1 MHDIVLVVFAFAAL
15 LVLVSVLLPL
25 AARIGIPYA
34 VLLVITGCAIGAAIR
49 TVGPD
54 VEMGP
59 LSNILEALAGFN
71 LTSQAFLY
79 IFLPALLFETA
90 LNVNVPR
97 LMDDLAPVLLL
108 AVGAVLVC
116 MFFIGIALQPFTE
129 KGLLACLLLGAIL
142 ATTDPVAVVALF
154 REIGAPQ
161 RLSVLLEGE
170 SLLNDAAAI
179 ALFSVLAAMLT
190 GVGASGPLDA
200 VLTFIRAFAGGLAL
214 GAVFGK
220 LASTGLIMFRDH
232 RLAEATFTVAIA
244 YLTFIIGEHYLHVS
258 GVVAVVSA
266 GLVLSNDGR
275 RQLAPSR
282 WKSLKE
288 TWEQI
293 AFWASALIF
302 LLAAMLAPRLLAD
315 VTWWDAVLLLI
326 VVAAAFTARAVTLFG
341 LFPLMTVMGLSEPVQ
356 TSHRLVVLWGGMRGA
371 VSLALALAV
380 TENAMLSPDVR
391 HFIAVLA
398 TGFVLFTLLVNAPTL
413 RYVMRLL
420 GLDRLPAE
428 ELALRDRA
436 IALSRAEIGESI
448 RRLAHDRG
456 LSPETAE
463 QITGTY
469 ARRSAPGTDPDAALD
484 PMLRAYSGL
493 GILVE
498 REQEIC
504 LDYFENGTVSRRA
517 IAELMTLA
525 ERLHDGVKAGGPEGY
540 LAAAR
545 DGLSFSLSF
554 RAALELQR
562 RLGIARPLAQAL
574 AHRLEMLVVHRL
586 VLQDLVRFTGMK
598 IQPLFGPATAELLR
612 GSLKARMAEAE
623 RATTA
628 IELQYPRYAR
638 TLEQQFLALSA
649 LRLEDESLHR
659 MRAESIISQEMFRS
673 LERDLRQRRAALE
686 RRPQLDLG
694 LDRDEL
700 VGRVAMFATLDPDE
714 RAAISQMLRPRLTV
728 PDEVVVRKG
737 ERGDAMYFISS
748 GAVEVRIAPAP
759 VTLGTGD
766 MFGEMALLS
775 GQPRMADV
783 VSLGFGQLLSLSR
796 RDFARLLKTSDKLRT
811 HIQTIARE
819 RRQGRPTQP
828 QVAG

>member
-1 MHDIVLVVFAFAAL
+1 MHDIVLAVFAVAAL
-15 LVLVSVLLPL
+15 LALVSVLLPL
-25 AARIGIPYA
+25 ATRIGIPYA
-34 VLLVITGCAIGAAIR
+34 VLLVVTGCAIGAAVR
-49 TVGPD
+49 TVSPA

-97 LMDDLAPVLLL
+97 LLDDVAPVLLL

-129 KGLLACLLLGAIL
+129 TGLLACLLLGAIL

-190 GVGASGPLDA
+190 GAGASGPLDA

-220 LASTGLIMFRDH
+220 LASAGSMMFRDH
-232 RLAEATFTVAIA
+232 RLAESTFTVAIA
-244 YLTFIIGEHYLHVS
+244 YLTFIVGEHYLHVS

-282 WKSLKE
+282 WESLKG

-293 AFWASALIF
+293 GFWASSLIF

-315 VTWWDAVLLLI
+315 VTWWDAGLLLI

-341 LFPLMTVMGLSEPVQ
+341 LFPLMTAMGLGEPVQ
-356 TSHRLVVLWGGMRGA
+356 ASHRLVVLWGGMRGA
-371 VSLALALAV
+371 VSLALALAA

-391 HFIAVLA
+391 QFIAKLA

-420 GLDRLPAE
+420 GLDRLPPE

-448 RRLAHDRG
+448 GRLAHDRG
-456 LSPETAE
+456 LSAETAG
-463 QITGTY
+463 QITGAY
-469 ARRSAPGTDPDAALD
+469 AGHNAPGADPDAALD
-484 PMLRAYSGL
+484 PTLRAYSGL

-517 IAELMTLA
+517 IAELITLA

-545 DGLSFSLSF
+545 DSLAFSWTF

-562 RLGIARPLAQAL
+562 RLGITRPLARAL

-598 IQPLFGPATAELLR
+598 IQPLFGPTTAGLLHD
-612 GSLKARMAEAE
+612 SLEARMAEAE
-623 RATTA
+623 RATKA

-659 MRAESIISQEMFRS
+659 LRAESIISQEMFRS

-686 RRPQLDLG
+686 RRPRLDLG

-700 VGRVAMFATLDPDE
+700 VGRVAMFATLDPGE
-714 RAAISQMLRPRLTV
+714 RATISQMLRPRLTV

-748 GAVEVRIAPAP
+748 GAVEVRIAPSP

-796 RDFARLLKTSDKLRT
+796 RDFARLLKTSDKLRA
-811 HIQTIARE
+811 HIQAIARE
-819 RRQGRPTQP
+819 RRLGRPTRP
-828 QVAG
+828 QVAE

>member
-1 MHDIVLVVFAFAAL
+1 
-15 LVLVSVLLPL
+15 
-25 AARIGIPYA
+25 
-34 VLLVITGCAIGAAIR
+34 
-49 TVGPD
+49 
-54 VEMGP
+54 
-59 LSNILEALAGFN
+59 
-71 LTSQAFLY
+71 
-79 IFLPALLFETA
+79 
-90 LNVNVPR
+90 
-97 LMDDLAPVLLL
+97 
-108 AVGAVLVC
+108 VLVC
-116 MFFIGIALQPFTE
+116 MFFIGVALQPFTE
-129 KGLLACLLLGAIL
+129 VGLLACLLLGAIL

-161 RLSVLLEGE
+161 RLSILLEGE

-179 ALFSVLAAMLT
+179 ALFTVLAAMLT
-190 GVGASGPLDA
+190 GAGATGPTDA
-200 VLTFIRAFAGGLAL
+200 VLTFFKAFAGGLVL
-214 GAVFGK
+214 GALFGK
-220 LASTGLIMFRDH
+220 IVSAALVMFRDH
-232 RLAEATFTVAIA
+232 HVAETTFTVALA

-282 WKSLKE
+282 WEGLKV

-293 AFWASALIF
+293 GFWASSLIF

-315 VTWWDAVLLLI
+315 VTWRDAGLLLVV
-326 VVAAAFTARAVTLFG
+326 VVAAFAARAITLFG
-341 LFPLMTVMGLSEPVQ
+341 LFPLLAAMGLGERVR

-391 HFIAVLA
+391 QFIAVLA

-413 RYVMRLL
+413 RYVMHLL

-436 IALSRAEIGESI
+436 IALSRAEIAESI
-448 RRLAHDRG
+448 GRLAHDRG
-456 LSPETAE
+456 LSAETAGH
-463 QITGTY
+463 ITGAY
-469 ARRSAPGTDPDAALD
+469 AGHSALGMDPDATLD
-484 PMLRAYSGL
+484 AALRAYSGL

-498 REQEIC
+498 REQETC
-504 LDYFENGTVSRRA
+504 LEYFENGTVSRRA
-517 IAELMTLA
+517 IAELITLA

-545 DGLSFSLSF
+545 DGLSFTLSF

-562 RLGIARPLAQAL
+562 RLGITRLLAQAL
-574 AHRLEMLVVHRL
+574 AHRLEMLIVHRL
-586 VLQDLVRFTGMK
+586 VLQDLVRFTGTK
-598 IQPLFGPATAELLR
+598 IRPLFGAATADQLR
-612 GSLKARMAEAE
+612 TSLEARMAEAE
-623 RATTA
+623 RATKA

-659 MRAESIISQEMFRS
+659 LRGESIISQEMFRS
-673 LERDLRQRRAALE
+673 LERDLRQRRDALE
-686 RRPQLDLG
+686 RRPVLDLG
-694 LDRDEL
+694 LNRDEL
-700 VGRVAMFATLDPDE
+700 VARVAMFADLEPRE
-714 RAAISQMLRPRLTV
+714 RAEISRMLRPRLTV
-728 PDEVVVRKG
+728 PDEVIVRKG

-748 GAVEVRIAPAP
+748 GAVEVRIAPSP

-766 MFGEMALLS
+766 IFGEMALIS

-796 RDFARLLKTSDKLRT
+796 RDFARLLKTSETLRA
-811 HIQTIARE
+811 HIQAIARE
-819 RRQGRPTQP
+819 RRSGRPPAQ
-828 QVAG
+828 QAAS